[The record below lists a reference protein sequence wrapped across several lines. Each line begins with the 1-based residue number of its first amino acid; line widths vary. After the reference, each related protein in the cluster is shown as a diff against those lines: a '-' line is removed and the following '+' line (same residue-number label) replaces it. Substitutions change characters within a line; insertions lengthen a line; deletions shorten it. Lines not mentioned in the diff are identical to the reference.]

1 MTRVLDRC
9 PECGYSLEGLP
20 AAHACP
26 ECGLRY
32 DELSCVHVQRTEPVK
47 IGLTVVLAGICLGYE
62 TLNTVKMGDIGSGF
76 GCLSVLYVFVLA
88 EIARMI
94 WWPVS
99 RTGLLP
105 DGISFAK
112 GRRKPR
118 LIPWSQVTGV
128 DAGMRGN
135 PRVVAKLAGGS
146 SIELMSRFWNRTETD
161 AFAERVRAC
170 MDRYKSVLDG
180 EDHPAHGEA
189 DA

>member
-1 MTRVLDRC
+1 MMRTLNKC
-9 PECGYSLEGLP
+9 SECGYSLEGLP

-47 IGLTVVLAGICLGYE
+47 IVLTVVLAGICLGYE

-88 EIARMI
+88 EIARII

-99 RTGLLP
+99 RTALLP

-112 GRRKPR
+112 GRRTPR

-128 DAGMRGN
+128 EAGMRGN

-146 SIELMSRFWNRTETD
+146 SIELMSRFWNRKDTD
-161 AFAERVRAC
+161 AFAELVRAC
-170 MDRYKSVLDG
+170 MGRYKIAPVG
-180 EDHPAHGEA
+180 EVRSAHSEA